1 MTKKE
6 FIDNIAEDIFGIT
19 KIIYKL
25 NQANSAMF
33 HGEDS
38 IPEEYVVI
46 LDILE
51 NSDYDLSMGE
61 VAAYSGMSPSTLS
74 RTIKIM
80 EDENKFV
87 ERSFAPNDRR
97 QTILRITPEGR
108 KALSTFRRETIARMC
123 SIISEIDEK
132 KLSIVAEAATLFKE
146 ALEKVVIKMKNV

>member
-1 MTKKE
+1 MMKKE
-6 FIDNIAEDIFGIT
+6 IIDNIAEDIFGIT

-25 NQANSAMF
+25 NQANSAVF
-33 HGEDS
+33 SGENS

-74 RTIKIM
+74 RIIKIM

-87 ERSFAPNDRR
+87 ERSFSPNDRR
-97 QTILRITPEGR
+97 QTILRATPEGE
-108 KALSTFRRETIARMC
+108 KALSTLREETIAQM
-123 SIISEIDEK
+123 SAIMNEIDEE
-132 KLSIVAEAATLFKE
+132 KLLIVAEAATLFKT
-146 ALEKVVIKMKNV
+146 ALGKVIKKKSI

>member
-1 MTKKE
+1 MMKKE
-6 FIDNIAEDIFGIT
+6 LVDNIAEDIFGIT

-25 NQANSAMF
+25 NQANSAVF
-33 HGEDS
+33 SGENS

-74 RTIKIM
+74 RIIKIM

-87 ERSFAPNDRR
+87 ERSFSPNDRR
-97 QTILRITPEGR
+97 QTILRATPEGK
-108 KALSTFRRETIARMC
+108 KALSTLREETIGRM
-123 SIISEIDEK
+123 SAIMSEIDEE
-132 KLSIVAEAATLFKE
+132 KLLIVAEAATLFKT
-146 ALEKVVIKMKNV
+146 ALEKVIKKKSI